1 MEQLLV
7 PYQAATNLE
16 AASVL
21 VLAPHPDDEVFGC
34 GGAIMRHVSSGQAV
48 QVIIL
53 SDGAYR
59 ADKNQQSSYASLR
72 RSESVQAAGVLG
84 YGEPQFWGL
93 PDREIEYGE
102 LLVQRIEQAIEEVQ
116 ADLIYAPSIFE
127 MHPDHRA
134 LGMAALEAV
143 RRNNG
148 QLKLAM
154 YEVGVPMLRPNLLLD
169 ISDLR
174 NRKQQAM
181 ACFVS
186 QLKEQAY
193 DQHISA
199 LNKFRT
205 YTLGSK
211 VTAAEAYFIADAK
224 ALQNDILKLYK
235 SEHHQQQELGLAL
248 MPTDIPLV
256 SVLIRSMD
264 RSTLKAA
271 LDSVALQTYSHIEV
285 VVINAKG
292 GKHTD
297 LSSWCGRFPLRL
309 IGNSQASPRSQA
321 ANAAMK
327 EAKGKY
333 LIFLDDDDWFAPHHV
348 SALVEEIR
356 KNPDVKAVHSNIR
369 VIGALGNF
377 EDHVFRERFDPVR
390 MMADNFIPIHSVLFE
405 RRLMEAGC
413 LFDES
418 LSVYEDW
425 DFWLQVSRHTGFSH
439 IDEVGAFY
447 CASGTSDVGLQGTDE
462 ARKLSRELIFD
473 KWKKIWS
480 GREINALL
488 AHKDFL
494 KASKVHE
501 LEWSLQVLKDQTNAE
516 IQAQKDQLNLLIS
529 TFEEQSKK
537 QSEALVQQKNLTDL
551 LNQKLLQSELQTL
564 ELKSSIEELLAS
576 RSWRITAPLRW
587 TATRAS
593 HARHVLAL
601 GRRYV
606 RVNGGGVKG
615 IGKLA
620 SAGTATLVKHG
631 PLKLFEKIREYAA
644 ATSIVPESTQAQQG
658 TDGIL
663 QAENNSRNLFPTNM
677 TSSRGSTLKQRGTHM
692 LKILFHKLPVSK
704 KNKYRFRDFCYE
716 NFPGLFRNLPSY
728 QFWLTRGAL
737 GGPSFSTS
745 SEALAS
751 TTNWNMML
759 PVTGQDPV
767 NRSLLPSS
775 MEIDIIVPVYRGL
788 EQTRR
793 CIESVLNSTIKVPFR
808 LILIN
813 DESPEIEVSNYLREL
828 RSLPGVTLIE
838 NAENLGFT
846 ATVNLGMSLS
856 TENDVVLLNSDTEV
870 ANDWLD
876 RLLVHAHCAARVGTV
891 TPFSSN
897 ATICNYPTLEGMKVL
912 PEGESTQSLDT
923 AFAVANRGRH
933 IEIPTAVGFCMYI
946 RRDCLDEVGL
956 FDVETFGKGYG
967 EENDFCLRAS
977 ALGWKHLLA
986 ADTFVFHE
994 GEVSFQAG
1002 SNPRKERAA
1011 QIMRGRYPRYEA
1023 IVAEHVTLNEAH
1035 PLRIAATASRFKHGL
1050 LPVVLHVLHGHGGG
1064 TEKHVEE
1071 LCRGLAGTSRMLIM
1085 NVLLNGGSQPEVR
1098 LRSAATQDGLDL
1110 RLPTSNLSFLVS
1122 LLQSFGVSLVHIH
1135 HVLDYPFDL
1144 RLLIDSLRLPFYL
1157 TVHDYFLICPRI
1169 NLMPPQQKYCGEP
1182 EPSQCNQ
1189 CLSINAPQGS
1199 VDIVWWRAQHA
1210 WLFEEASVVICPSH
1224 DVATRCKRYFPDA
1237 AYRAVSHEKMAPDT
1251 FYNVKAPTLKKT
1263 EPLRV
1268 AILGVL
1274 ARHKGL
1280 KLISE
1285 TLAIANKAAS
1295 PLELRLIGFAE
1306 DNMPSVAANLFSQT
1320 GTYQDTDLD
1329 KLIEEF
1335 NPHLILFPACCPET
1349 YSYTL
1354 TEALKS
1360 NRPIMATHIGAF
1372 PERLTGR
1379 PWTWLIDW
1387 DISGGELVQKLE
1399 TVRSN
1404 NFEVAVSPA
1413 PPKSATF
1420 QSLMVITND
1429 FYDKEYLTFKRENQT
1444 VSGLIDLRIPDK
1456 IAIMVLIENSGDE
1469 PSPCAYIR
1477 LILPLL
1483 RESGRQLKLH
1493 WVTAPDI
1500 ELYRTD
1506 VLITQRTAVTAAVS
1520 IDRIVSHCRKNHIR
1534 LVYDLDDFL
1543 LQLPADHPE
1552 QAVYAPKSAAVSRW
1566 LNEADEVWVSTDA
1579 LRAKIAVL
1587 NPRVQTIKN
1596 YLDEQLWIKP
1606 EPVNRPD
1613 EVGRRLR
1620 LLYMGTQTH
1629 QADFELIKNALY
1641 RIKKEFFNAID
1652 IFLIGVT
1659 SHSSNEKWYETIIP
1673 PSTVGSSYP
1682 AFVNWI
1688 TQCSPFDIGVTPLV
1702 DNEFN
1707 RCKSAIKFLDYSA
1720 LGMATLASDLGVY
1733 APIRDGENGFLVE
1746 NTEEAWYHALKKV
1759 LTDLPLLERIRRV
1772 AQREVYEFHGFASV
1786 SSSRTDFLVSL
1797 LNASAQENKKEL
1809 EFAEPTPPVRL
1820 I

>member
-7 PYQAATNLE
+7 PYQAATKLE

-34 GGAIMRHVSSGQAV
+34 GGAIMRHVADGHAV

-59 ADKNQQSSYASLR
+59 ADKDQQTSYASLR
-72 RSESVQAAGVLG
+72 RSESIQAAGVLG
-84 YGEPQFWGL
+84 YGNPQFWGL
-93 PDREIEYGE
+93 PDRKIEYGE
-102 LLVQRIEQAIEEVQ
+102 FLVQRIEQAIEETQ
-116 ADLIYAPSIFE
+116 ADLIYAPSIYE

-143 RRNNG
+143 RRNSG
-148 QLKLAM
+148 KLKLAM

-174 NRKQQAM
+174 DRKQQAM

-193 DQHISA
+193 DQHIAA

-205 YTLGSK
+205 YTLGAK
-211 VTAAEAYFIADAK
+211 VTAAEAYFVANAQ
-224 ALQNDILKLYK
+224 ALKSDILKLYE
-235 SEHHQQQELGLAL
+235 SEHQQQQELGLAL
-248 MPTDIPLV
+248 TPADVPLV

-264 RSTLKAA
+264 RITIKAA

-285 VVINAKG
+285 IVVNAKG

-297 LSSWCGRFPLRL
+297 LGSWCGRFPLRL
-309 IGNSQASPRSQA
+309 IGNSHASPRSQA

-327 EAKGKY
+327 DAKGKY

-348 SALVEEIR
+348 SALMEEIR
-356 KNPDVKAVHSNIR
+356 KNPDVRAAHSNIR

-377 EDHVFRERFDPVR
+377 EDHVFRERFDPIR

-405 RRLMEAGC
+405 RRLLEAGC
-413 LFDES
+413 LFDER

-425 DFWLQVSRHTGFSH
+425 DFWLQVSRHTRFAH
-439 IDEVGAFY
+439 VDEVGAYY
-447 CASGTSDVGLQGTDE
+447 CASGTSDVGLQGTDD
-462 ARKLSRELIFD
+462 ARRLARELIFD
-473 KWKKIWS
+473 KWKQVWS

-494 KASKVHE
+494 KATKVHE
-501 LEWSLQVLKDQTNAE
+501 LEWSLQVLKDQTSAE
-516 IQAQKDQLNLLIS
+516 IQAQKDQLSLHVN

-537 QSEALVQQKNLTDL
+537 QSETLVRQKNLTEL
-551 LNQKLLQSELQTL
+551 LNQDLLQSELQTVA
-564 ELKSSIEELLAS
+564 LKGGIEELLAS

-587 TATRAS
+587 TAIRAA

-601 GRRYV
+601 GRRYAAI
-606 RVNGGGVKG
+606 NGGGVRG

-631 PLKLFEKIREYAA
+631 PFKLIEKIRAHAA
-644 ATSIVPESTQAQQG
+644 ATALAPEIHQAQQG
-658 TDGIL
+658 AEGIL
-663 QAENNSRNLFPTNM
+663 QPENNSRDLFSTNM
-677 TSSRGSTLKQRGTHM
+677 TNSRSSTLKRRGAHM
-692 LKILFHKLPVSK
+692 LKILFHKLPVSRK
-704 KNKYRFRDFCYE
+704 SKYRLRDFCYK
-716 NFPGLFRNLPSY
+716 NFPALFRNLPSY
-728 QFWLTRGAL
+728 QFWLTRGAM
-737 GGPSFSTS
+737 GGPSFSS
-745 SEALAS
+745 NSEALTSAMD
-751 TTNWNMML
+751 WNMML
-759 PVTGQDPV
+759 PATEQNAVKSPI
-767 NRSLLPSS
+767 LPGS
-775 MEIDIIVPVYRGL
+775 MEIDIIVPIYRGL

-813 DESPEIEVSNYLREL
+813 DESPEIEVSNYLKEL

-856 TENDVVLLNSDTEV
+856 TANDVVLLNSDTEV

-876 RLLVHAHCAARVGTV
+876 RLLVHAYGTARVGTV

-897 ATICNYPTLEGMKVL
+897 ATICNYPTLEGMKIL
-912 PEGESTQSLDT
+912 PQGESTQSFDA

-933 IEIPTAVGFCMYI
+933 IDIPTAVGFCMYI

-1002 SNPRKERAA
+1002 SNPRKERAME
-1011 QIMRGRYPRYEA
+1011 ILRGRYPSYET
-1023 IVAEHVTLNEAH
+1023 IVAEHVMLNEAH
-1035 PLRIAATASRFKHGL
+1035 PLRIAATASRFKQGS

-1064 TEKHVEE
+1064 TEKHVVE
-1071 LCRGLAGTSRMLIM
+1071 LCRSFAGTSRMLIM
-1085 NVLLNGGSQPEVR
+1085 NALLNGGSQPEVR
-1098 LRSAATQDGLDL
+1098 LRSAAAQDGLDL
-1110 RLPTSNLSFLVS
+1110 RLPASNVSFLIS

-1144 RLLIDSLRLPFYL
+1144 RLLIDSLHVPFYL

-1199 VDIVWWRAQHA
+1199 VDIVWWRSQHA
-1210 WLFEEASVVICPSH
+1210 WLFEEAAVVICPSR

-1237 AYRAVSHEKMAPDT
+1237 AYRAVSHEKMAPDA
-1251 FYNVKAPTLKKT
+1251 FDNVKAPALTKG

-1285 TLAIANKAAS
+1285 ALAIANKTAS

-1306 DNMPSVAANLFSQT
+1306 NNVSSVAANLFSQT
-1320 GTYQDTDLD
+1320 GPYQDADLGQ
-1329 KLIEEF
+1329 LIEEF
-1335 NPHLILFPACCPET
+1335 NPHLILFPACWPET

-1379 PWTWLIDW
+1379 RWTWLIDW

-1399 TVRSN
+1399 IVRSN

-1413 PPKSATF
+1413 PPKSAAP
-1420 QSLMVITND
+1420 QSSIVVTND
-1429 FYDKEYLTFKRENQT
+1429 FYDKEYLAFKSERQT
-1444 VSGLIDLRIPDK
+1444 VAGIIDIRTPGK
-1456 IAIMVLIENSGDE
+1456 ISVMVLLENAGDQ

-1483 RESGRQLKLH
+1483 REPGRQLKLR
-1493 WVTAPDI
+1493 WVTAVDI
-1500 ELYRTD
+1500 ELYRAD
-1506 VLITQRTAVTAAVS
+1506 VLITQRTAVTVAAS
-1520 IDRIVSHCRKNHIR
+1520 IDRIVAHCRKNHIR

-1566 LNEADEVWVSTDA
+1566 LTESDEVWVSTDA
-1579 LRAKIAVL
+1579 LRERVAAL
-1587 NPRVQTIKN
+1587 NPRVRTVKN
-1596 YLDEQLWIKP
+1596 FLDEQLWIKS
-1606 EPVNRPD
+1606 EPVGNPD
-1613 EVGRRLR
+1613 VAGRRLR

-1629 QADFELIKNALY
+1629 QADFELIKNALQQ
-1641 RIKKEFFNAID
+1641 IKKEFSNELD

-1659 SHSSNEKWYETIIP
+1659 SNSSNEKWYETIVP

-1688 TQCSPFDIGVTPLV
+1688 TQCAPFDIGVTPLV

-1720 LGMATLASDLGVY
+1720 LGMVTLASDLGVY
-1733 APIRDGENGFLVE
+1733 APIRDGENGFLVA
-1746 NTEEAWYHALKKV
+1746 NTKEAWYRALKTV
-1759 LTDLPLLERIRRV
+1759 LTDLPLLERVRQV
-1772 AQREVYEFHGFASV
+1772 AQREVYEFHGFESV
-1786 SSSRTDFLVSL
+1786 SGERTDFLASL
-1797 LNASAQENKKEL
+1797 MNEPEQENERKL
-1809 EFAEPTPPVRL
+1809 EAADPAQQVRL
-1820 I
+1820 V